1 VQVDKFGIVGK
12 GAFAL
17 GVRVKNTHVGR
28 GETLQISLA
37 CRNIATCEI
46 EQVQVKLVQEISWTA
61 KTQVGDGIETLIEKD
76 NVYLPGLERDAKDR
90 SKVDE
95 LNTEKK
101 QEEISCE
108 IYLDVLSNENKL
120 CFVIPQHTRDSY
132 TTGVNIKVS
141 HYVRVALL
149 TMSTVGNP
157 STQIPINVGNPSIS
171 AKKTSVKLPS
181 DSTAVMPMARSFP
194 DGKVKDFSG
203 RAFNESSGILHLPAD
218 LDPSLPLLLDRLSVS
233 MNDVDI
239 IANLMKDI
247 KWAIL
252 LGDLDPEE
260 FGTIIAHVNL
270 EFSQARVATFL
281 ARHVAEGFTC
291 EHCVAAVQNTTEAF
305 RAMMVEALLPYCVDL
320 AEHHELIRSQLS
332 QFEQLASGI
341 TMSTVERDNTPVRAD
356 SVEPE
361 DYDVCFGNEDHPG
374 TRELFKI
381 VKDALVEF
389 SNLPYSFPVYKSISK
404 KLKGRRILIH
414 PDESAPMYWREATQ
428 GERIYYIG
436 KYFDWVRVTAVT
448 IHSSAG
454 DDLFDKVEEAY
465 DNDDGPSKLDVC
477 LDSQD
482 HPGNAAVIHAVR
494 NFLKEFPDTEWSPPI
509 DTAITSRIKGRRFF
523 VHGEDGEWQ
532 EATQTQRINRF
543 KQLYEKE
550 KSEYNEL
557 ESNKTQDHQAC
568 MDQACGKSLDPPPG
582 GKNISTQK
590 SMKHPQ

>member
-1 VQVDKFGIVGK
+1 VQVDTFGIVGK

-17 GVRVKNTHVGR
+17 GARVKNTQVGR

-46 EQVQVKLVQEISWTA
+46 EQVQVKLVQELSWTA
-61 KTQVGDGIETLIEKD
+61 KTQGGYGTETLIEKD
-76 NVYLPGLERDAKDR
+76 DVYLPGLERDAKDR

-108 IYLDVLSNENKL
+108 IYLDLLSNENKL
-120 CFVIPQHTRDSY
+120 FLVIPQHTRDSY

-141 HYVRVALL
+141 HYVRIELL

-157 STQIPINVGNPSIS
+157 STQIPINVGNPSVS
-171 AKKTSVKLPS
+171 ATKTSAKLPS
-181 DSTAVMPMARSFP
+181 SSTVAGSFP
-194 DGKVKDFSG
+194 DGKAKDSSVSDYN
-203 RAFNESSGILHLPAD
+203 ASSGILHLPAD
-218 LDPSLPLLLDRLSVS
+218 LDPSLPLLLDELSVS
-233 MNDVDI
+233 MNDFDI
-239 IANLMKDI
+239 IANLMKDM
-247 KWAIL
+247 KWSIL

-281 ARHVAEGFTC
+281 ARHIAEGFTC
-291 EHCVAAVQNTTEAF
+291 AHCVAAVQNTTEAF

-320 AEHHELIRSQLS
+320 AENHELIRAQLS
-332 QFEQLASGI
+332 QFEQLSI
-341 TMSTVERDNTPVRAD
+341 TMSTVERDNAPVRAD
-356 SVEPE
+356 SIEPE

-389 SNLPYSFPVYKSISK
+389 SNLPYSPPVYKSIRK
-404 KLKGRRILIH
+404 KLKDRRILIR
-414 PDESAPMYWREATQ
+414 PDESAPMYWREATK
-428 GERIYYIG
+428 GERIDSVG

-448 IHSSAG
+448 INSSAG
-454 DDLFDKVEEAY
+454 DALSDKVEEADD
-465 DNDDGPSKLDVC
+465 DNDYNGDGPSEIDVC

-509 DTAITSRIKGRRFF
+509 YTAIMSRVKGRRFF
-523 VHGEDGEWQ
+523 VLGEDDEWQ
-532 EATQTQRINRF
+532 EATQAKRINRF
-543 KQLYEKE
+543 KQFYEKE
-550 KSEYNEL
+550 KAHE
-557 ESNKTQDHQAC
+557 DHQTC
-568 MDQACGKSLDPPPG
+568 VEQTFGKSLNPRV
-582 GKNISTQK
+582 GKNISTLK